1 MKMALG
7 ELKIVQGKV
16 QIRPGGN
23 TLVIV
28 DVDNVQF
35 SIIKSWNK
43 MRWDKKSM
51 ALIGTADLEL
61 LNKLADIVRL
71 PANIEK
77 RRQQMRAVA
86 DAVDRERMND
96 NPEPFYKYPVKM
108 PLYAHQV
115 RGANMCLLTFGWTE
129 PKGVA
134 VNG

>member
-71 PANIEK
+71 PMHRIPN
-77 RRQQMRAVA
+77 
-86 DAVDRERMND
+86 
-96 NPEPFYKYPVKM
+96 
-108 PLYAHQV
+108 
-115 RGANMCLLTFGWTE
+115 
-129 PKGVA
+129 
-134 VNG
+134 